1 MRDEMFPD
9 TVYIL
14 WRITVVLAIV
24 VFVPLSVNLLYG
36 LLRSARSVRNYSR
49 EILAASQAIQVNTAA
64 IPATNVT
71 IAVGTELV
79 EAAESAGRRLDA
91 MASAL
96 EARRTER

>member
-1 MRDEMFPD
+1 MREAMFPD
-9 TVYIL
+9 AVYTL

-24 VFVPLSVNLLYG
+24 VFVPLSVYLLHS
-36 LLRSARSVRNYSR
+36 LWRAARSIRNYSR
-49 EILAASQAIQVNTAA
+49 EILVASQAIRVNTAA
-64 IPATNVT
+64 SPATNVT

-79 EAAESAGRRLDA
+79 DAAESVGRRLDA